1 MGRLHI
7 PTPMSHG
14 NDPRAE
20 PGRREG
26 GFDPLGSGGWRTE
39 LDSGAGPGQASTAF
53 DPRRL
58 VTDGGT
64 TADADEGP
72 AGSENQGDRV
82 DTQGDG
88 GTLAC
93 PACETEIAV
102 SDNFCRSCGAN
113 VAGIDETGRLTSCPD
128 CGTDVDPGDSFCRQC
143 GEHLESYRPGA
154 SARGADRAGT
164 TDSETAQ
171 VGDDAARGQA
181 ASEEAGGS
189 GTRSEP
195 DGAVDAESETDTATV
210 ESPGDDAD
218 GRQESGASTSGPSVP
233 DSGASEAETSASEPE
248 VPDAEA
254 SEAETSTSQPTVP
267 GSESAESEASDS
279 GASDSEASVSE
290 PEVPDAEASEAETD
304 AAATGS
310 GGEPAADEGPKLSLV
325 ARNREIEVGD
335 GDTVGK
341 EIRSIIMD
349 TGGEEEDAVR
359 VHREHVRFERE
370 DGQFYLVDQGKN
382 PTSVNGEELE
392 AGDRVPVSP
401 GDRIDLSG
409 VAKIGIREA

>member
-26 GFDPLGSGGWRTE
+26 GFDPSGSGGWRTE

-64 TADADEGP
+64 TADADEDP

-195 DGAVDAESETDTATV
+195 DGAVDAESETDTATA

-218 GRQESGASTSGPSVP
+218 GRQGSEASTSGPSVP
-233 DSGASEAETSASEPE
+233 DSGASEAETSAS
-248 VPDAEA
+248 
-254 SEAETSTSQPTVP
+254 QPTVP

-279 GASDSEASVSE
+279 GESATEASDSGPGASGG
-290 PEVPDAEASEAETD
+290 AETD

>member
-64 TADADEGP
+64 TADADEDP
-72 AGSENQGDRV
+72 AGSENQGDGA

-195 DGAVDAESETDTATV
+195 DGAVGAESGADTTTAESEDPTAESETDTATA
-210 ESPGDDAD
+210 ESPGDAAD
-218 GRQESGASTSGPSVP
+218 GRQGSEASTSG
-233 DSGASEAETSASEPE
+233 
-248 VPDAEA
+248 A